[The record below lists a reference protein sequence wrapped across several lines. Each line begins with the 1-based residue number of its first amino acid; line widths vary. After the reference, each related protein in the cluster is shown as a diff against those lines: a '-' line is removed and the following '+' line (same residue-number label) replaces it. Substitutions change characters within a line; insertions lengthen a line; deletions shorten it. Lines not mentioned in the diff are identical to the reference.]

1 MALATSSITP
11 SPPPDYKVLWLET
24 FTTDML
30 NLATLRVA
38 FVLRSLHIKF
48 TSPDVPWA
56 HALLMDQGSLNNR
69 SGGEERGR
77 PQRTRSALYLRGQL
91 RGSGGYSGANTK
103 SFKRHNP
110 PRLPHTHTHTETRAH
125 SGKQHYLLLLLHG
138 FPRSIWL
145 LGCSH
150 DFLFRVRTGTGA
162 GAIDPSLMKRRCF

>member
-103 SFKRHNP
+103 IIQEAQSP
-110 PRLPHTHTHTETRAH
+110 PTPSHAHAHRDAGTLRKAALPAPAVAWISPKHLA
-125 SGKQHYLLLLLHG
+125 
-138 FPRSIWL
+138 PWL
-145 LGCSH
+145 
-150 DFLFRVRTGTGA
+150 
-162 GAIDPSLMKRRCF
+162 